1 MTTTPSKSVSGSDPL
16 ESARPTR
23 RKDKPIRTDIGWSDA
38 TSITMFG
45 KDLPSEI
52 LGHVNLGDMGFLEL
66 TGRLPNAQESRMFN
80 AMVVTLVE
88 HGMTPSAIVARMTYA
103 GAPESLQGAVAAGL
117 NGLGSVFVGSIEGA
131 AKMLYEA
138 LPQSNVQA
146 NLKAPTKVDFQ
157 AIAKTTAENFQT
169 QGRIVPGIGH
179 PIHKPIDP
187 RTPRL
192 FELAQETGFAG
203 PYLKLMQAISEEAA
217 RLSGKA
223 LPVNATGAIGAL
235 CCEMGFDWKICRG
248 LGVMARAV
256 GLVGHILEESRRPMA
271 TEIWHSIEARATEH
285 FKEEKLSR
293 EPKSK

>member
-1 MTTTPSKSVSGSDPL
+1 MTKKSPSPATSGVQGT
-16 ESARPTR
+16 PTR
-23 RKDKPIRTDIGWSDA
+23 PSLKRKEKPIRSDIGWSDA
-38 TSITMFG
+38 SSITLFG

-52 LGHVNLGDMGFLEL
+52 LGHLNLGDMGFLEL
-66 TGRLPNAQESRMFN
+66 TGRFPNAMESRMFN

-117 NGLGSVFVGSIEGA
+117 NGLGTVFVGSIEGA

-138 LPQSNVQA
+138 MPKTDGLP
-146 NLKAPTKVDFQ
+146 NLTADFEAIAKSTSQDFQ
-157 AIAKTTAENFQT
+157 A

-192 FELAQETGFAG
+192 FELARETGFDG
-203 PYLKLMQAISEEAA
+203 PYLKLMQAIADQASQ
-217 RLSGKA
+217 LSGKA

-285 FKEEKLSR
+285 LR
-293 EPKSK
+293 DTP

>member
-1 MTTTPSKSVSGSDPL
+1 M
-16 ESARPTR
+16 AR
-23 RKDKPIRTDIGWSDA
+23 KKKEVRTDIGWSDA
-38 TSITMFG
+38 SSITVFG
-45 KDLPSEI
+45 RDFPAEI
-52 LGHVNLGDMGFLEL
+52 LGHLNLGDMGFMEL
-66 TGRLPNAQESRMFN
+66 TGRFPTPAESRMFN

-88 HGMTPSAIVARMTYA
+88 HGMTPSAIVARMTYL

-117 NGLGSVFVGSIEGA
+117 NGLGTVFVGSIEGA
-131 AKMLYEA
+131 ARLLSEA
-138 LPQSNVQA
+138 MPQPDASA
-146 NLKAPTKVDFQ
+146 DF
-157 AIAKTTAENFQT
+157 AALARTAVEAYRS

-192 FELAQETGFAG
+192 LALAKENGFDGPYVKLMLAVAQEAER
-203 PYLKLMQAISEEAA
+203 A
-217 RLSGKA
+217 SGKV

-271 TEIWHSIEARATEH
+271 EEIWHRVDEMATEH
-285 FKEEKLSR
+285 MRPTSPKTEKN
-293 EPKSK
+293 